1 MLQNTVP
8 TNKLEVDVES
18 LILKISS
25 HFSKSAKRRA
35 NLQLQFQANEMQWEE
50 IVKHVATRF
59 LSLGPAVERIIKI
72 WPALKSHFLESR
84 DECPRLLQNIITSE
98 EEESKTLAYLAF
110 LHNVMFSI
118 ETTMK
123 KIESDSLSIVEMH
136 AEMHGICEKME
147 QRLKDNFFGSQ
158 ARQITSG
165 LSTDAKETIEND
177 FRQFY
182 TNFIEYLTKRYDFSE
197 SNILSKMLFL
207 NLKAPINYEHF
218 QKAAELLRIDQL
230 NMEDLLYEEFQ
241 IIKKSLEIATS
252 LDDKSMGAIEKWK
265 KIMEGFSRSEIPNI
279 FLIISFVFS
288 IPSSNCFVER
298 IFSQMALKWTDVR
311 NKCTPDLIK
320 SELMTVFNYDYS
332 CIEFYKYVK
341 SNKDML
347 KLTRSSLKYT

>member
-1 MLQNTVP
+1 
-8 TNKLEVDVES
+8 
-18 LILKISS
+18 
-25 HFSKSAKRRA
+25 
-35 NLQLQFQANEMQWEE
+35 
-50 IVKHVATRF
+50 
-59 LSLGPAVERIIKI
+59 
-72 WPALKSHFLESR
+72 
-84 DECPRLLQNIITSE
+84 
-98 EEESKTLAYLAF
+98 
-110 LHNVMFSI
+110 
-118 ETTMK
+118 MK
-123 KIESDSLSIVEMH
+123 KIESDSLSIIEMH
-136 AEMHGICEKME
+136 AEMHGIREKME

-165 LSTDAKETIEND
+165 LSTYKESIEND

-182 TNFIEYLTKRYDFSE
+182 TNFIEYLTPRYDFSE

-207 NLKAPINYEHF
+207 NLQSPINYEHF
-218 QKAAELLRIDQL
+218 QKAAELLSIDYAL
-230 NMEDLLYEEFQ
+230 NMEDSLYEEFQ

-252 LDDKSMGAIEKWK
+252 FDDKGMGAIEKWK
-265 KIMEGFSRSEIPNI
+265 KIMEGFSRNEIPNI

-347 KLTRSSLKYT
+347 NLTRSSLKYNY